1 MPAPLGRAPTL
12 ADKRSKEAIE
22 REEKAK
28 LKNDLEFERQRLIA
42 LGVKPREKPQWIHYI
57 KIPDRNHYI
66 GSKELIKFL
75 PKDPYNEELRYNPE
89 YHRDSM
95 FSSKPYFRLFFRQLK
110 ANDKNKYLGYSLNP
124 EEQSDPKFYFH

>member
-22 REEKAK
+22 REEKMK
-28 LKNDLEFERQRLIA
+28 EKREQELESQRLIA
-42 LGVKPREKPQWIHYI
+42 LGLKPREKSSWIHYI
-57 KIPDRNHYI
+57 KLPDKHHYL
-66 GSKELIKFL
+66 GTKELVTFL
-75 PKDPYNEELRYNPE
+75 DKDPYNEEFRYNPE

-124 EEQSDPKFYFH
+124 EDQVDPKFYYH